1 MIKFNLKGNLFAVF
15 NCTSKEIKI
24 YDVGNDILSLA
35 SKIEKDENFFSLKV
49 NKDVDDLYQ
58 YFKEVRTLKF
68 DLEDR
73 FIYLNNNK
81 EVIVINIK
89 SKEHKIHPIDLQKY
103 DGIAGMKMKSSDE
116 ENYQLFV
123 VT

>member
-1 MIKFNLKGNLFAVF
+1 M
-15 NCTSKEIKI
+15 
-24 YDVGNDILSLA
+24 
-35 SKIEKDENFFSLKV
+35 

-58 YFKEVRTLKF
+58 HFKEIWTLKF
-68 DLEDR
+68 DLADR

-81 EVIVINIK
+81 EVVVINIK

-123 VT
+123 VTIHKD